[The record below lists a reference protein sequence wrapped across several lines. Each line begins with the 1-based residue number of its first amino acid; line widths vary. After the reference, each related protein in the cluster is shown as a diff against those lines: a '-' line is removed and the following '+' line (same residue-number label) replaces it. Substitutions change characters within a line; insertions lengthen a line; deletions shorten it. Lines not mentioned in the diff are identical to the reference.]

1 MLYTSLHQPNL
12 MTSFTPV
19 KENTLLIFLAL
30 VQPLLF
36 IFFIPSLLF
45 DEKTSIDV
53 TTVNA
58 YFIVILVFF
67 NCALYAFGYYNE
79 RLCRVL
85 VPLLYLTF
93 LVWAIFQAAD
103 FNKYLHRS
111 IWTVIYLFVI
121 LFETLLFWIYM

>member
-1 MLYTSLHQPNL
+1 MTSL
-12 MTSFTPV
+12 TPI

-45 DEKTSIDV
+45 DETTSIDAY
-53 TTVNA
+53 TVNF
-58 YFIVILVFF
+58 YFIIILVFY
-67 NCALYAFGYYNE
+67 NCCLYTFGYYNP

-93 LVWAIFQAAD
+93 FVWAIFQAAD

-111 IWTVIYLFVI
+111 IWSVIYLFI
-121 LFETLLFWIYM
+121 LLFEILLFWIYM